1 MLLYWQRIGV
11 TGTENYKYAFEVLT
25 LVNKER
31 KKAGV
36 KSLTMDKRLLTTVM
50 LRSFEC
56 ALYFDHT
63 RPSGSDCFT
72 ANSLMAGENI
82 AAGQITPEM
91 VVNGWMNSEGHKC
104 NILDSSFKS
113 IGIGCVNVNGLYC
126 WVQCFGRG
134 SASEAKAGSYSNKT
148 STRKVLAAKGLVAQA
163 ASFKLADTKLKVGE
177 STSFKTLWGGSELKN
192 AGAVAVSSNTSVCTV
207 KNGKI
212 KAVGA
217 GKTKITMY
225 FEGYKEKGV
234 TKTITVTG
242 GKVQQ
247 VKAPSKGKISKLVN
261 KSGRKC
267 QVSIKKI
274 SGASGYQIMYSTS
287 SKFSGAKTK
296 TTSKTS
302 LTISGLKKNK
312 TYYVKVRAYK
322 KDSQGKKVYGSY
334 SAVKKVKIKK

>member
-1 MLLYWQRIGV
+1 M
-11 TGTENYKYAFEVLT
+11 
-25 LVNKER
+25 
-31 KKAGV
+31 
-36 KSLTMDKRLLTTVM
+36 S
-50 LRSFEC
+50 
-56 ALYFDHT
+56 
-63 RPSGSDCFT
+63 
-72 ANSLMAGENI
+72 GENI

-91 VVNGWMNSEGHKC
+91 VVNGWMNSEGHKR

>member
-36 KSLTMDKRLLTTVM
+36 KPLTMDKSLLTTAM

-72 ANSLMAGENI
+72 ANSLMSGENI

-91 VVNGWMNSEGHKC
+91 VVNGWMNSEGHKR

-177 STSFKTLWGGSELKN
+177 STSFKTLWG
-192 AGAVAVSSNTSVCTV
+192 
-207 KNGKI
+207 
-212 KAVGA
+212 
-217 GKTKITMY
+217 
-225 FEGYKEKGV
+225 
-234 TKTITVTG
+234 
-242 GKVQQ
+242 
-247 VKAPSKGKISKLVN
+247 
-261 KSGRKC
+261 
-267 QVSIKKI
+267 
-274 SGASGYQIMYSTS
+274 
-287 SKFSGAKTK
+287 
-296 TTSKTS
+296 
-302 LTISGLKKNK
+302 
-312 TYYVKVRAYK
+312 
-322 KDSQGKKVYGSY
+322 
-334 SAVKKVKIKK
+334 